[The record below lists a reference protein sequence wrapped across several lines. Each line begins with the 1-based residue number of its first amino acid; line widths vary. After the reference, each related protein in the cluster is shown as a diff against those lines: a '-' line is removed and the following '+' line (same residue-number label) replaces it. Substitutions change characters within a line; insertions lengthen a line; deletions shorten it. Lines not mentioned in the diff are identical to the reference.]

1 MNESFQS
8 IVAHVEKSSPEL
20 ADLMRNQGELKFP
33 EPLPAFAAL
42 CRAVIGQQLSVRAAE
57 TVWLRFAQAA
67 GDIVPARILNFEM
80 QELRAL
86 GLSEAKSR
94 SVHAIADAFLKSPET
109 YAFPANDSRTDTEI
123 ATALVAI
130 RGIGPWT
137 AHMFLMFTL
146 RRPDVFAEGDLGIR
160 KAMCQL
166 FNRPDL
172 TPSECL
178 AISEPWAPYRST
190 VCRHLWASL
199 G

>member
-1 MNESFQS
+1 MNESFLS
-8 IVAHVEKSSPEL
+8 IVAHVEASSPEL
-20 ADLMRNQGELKFP
+20 GDLMRKQGELDFP

-57 TVWLRFAQAA
+57 TVWLRFAEAA
-67 GDIVPARILNFEM
+67 GDVNPHRIQRFEM
-80 QELRAL
+80 GELRAL
-86 GLSEAKSR
+86 GLSEAKTR
-94 SVHAIADAFLKSPET
+94 SVHAIAAAFLEDPET
-109 YAFPANDSRTDTEI
+109 YNFPPNDPRTDAEI

-137 AHMFLMFTL
+137 AHMFLMFTM

-160 KAMCQL
+160 KAMGQL

-172 TPSECL
+172 TPAECL
-178 AISEPWAPYRST
+178 AISEPWAPHRT
-190 VCRHLWASL
+190 IVCRHLWASL

>member
-1 MNESFQS
+1 MNETFES
-8 IVAHVEKSSPEL
+8 IVAHISTSSPEL
-20 ADLMRNQGELKFP
+20 AALMRSQGPLGFP
-33 EPLPAFAAL
+33 QPLSPFAAL

-57 TVWLRFAQAA
+57 TVWLRFTEAA
-67 GDIVPARILNFEM
+67 VDIQPIRIQGFEVH
-80 QELRAL
+80 ELRAL

-94 SVHAIADAFLKSPET
+94 SVLAISQAFLENPEIHH
-109 YAFPANDSRTDTEI
+109 FPANDPRTDTEI

-146 RRPDVFAEGDLGIR
+146 QRPDVFAEGDLGIR

-172 TPSECL
+172 TPAECL

-199 G
+199 S

>member
-1 MNESFQS
+1 MNESFHS
-8 IVAHVEKSSPEL
+8 IVAHVESSSPDL
-20 ADLMRNQGELKFP
+20 AELMRKQGELKFP

-57 TVWLRFAQAA
+57 TVWRRFSEAA
-67 GDIVPARILNFEM
+67 GDILPGRILRFELG
-80 QELRAL
+80 QLRDL

-94 SVHAIADAFLKSPET
+94 SVHAIATAFLDNPKT
-109 YAFPANDSRTDTEI
+109 YAFPANDPRTDAEI

-137 AHMFLMFTL
+137 AHMFLMFTM
-146 RRPDVFAEGDLGIR
+146 RRPDVFAEGDLGSR
-160 KAMCQL
+160 KAMGQL

-172 TPSECL
+172 TPAECL
-178 AISEPWAPYRST
+178 AISEPWAPFRST